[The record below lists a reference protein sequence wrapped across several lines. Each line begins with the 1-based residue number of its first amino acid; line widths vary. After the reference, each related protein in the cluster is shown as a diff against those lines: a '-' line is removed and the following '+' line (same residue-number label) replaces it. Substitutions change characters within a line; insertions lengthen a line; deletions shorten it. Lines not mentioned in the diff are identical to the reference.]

1 MNPRS
6 AQAVDVLAEVSGNS
20 LAETYRVWA
29 PRADSVA
36 LEVNGE
42 PCHMH
47 RDDRAWWA
55 ADRRMRPGDLYGFVL
70 DGRGPFRIRE
80 ATASLRACTGPRKS
94 STTRATNGPRRDG
107 SLRHSPQACSTSC
120 TWGRSPRPARSS
132 ARSSGCRTWSISASP
147 HVELMPVAEFSGDR
161 GWGYDGVRPVRAAPC
176 YGTPDELKR
185 LVDAAMPPD
194 SR

>member
-6 AQAVDVLAEVSGNS
+6 AKAVDVLAEVSGNS

-70 DGRGPFRIRE
+70 DGRGPFPDPRSRRQPSGVHGPSEVVDDARYQWTESDEYGLAFYLLIHL
-80 ATASLRACTGPRKS
+80 LRYSKLLKS
-94 STTRATNGPRRDG
+94 IP
-107 SLRHSPQACSTSC
+107 
-120 TWGRSPRPARSS
+120 
-132 ARSSGCRTWSISASP
+132 
-147 HVELMPVAEFSGDR
+147 AEFKTRRNWRSAVG
-161 GWGYDGVRPVRAAPC
+161 C
-176 YGTPDELKR
+176 
-185 LVDAAMPPD
+185 
-194 SR
+194 SRRTR